1 MKEGAVEWRRQA
13 GKQVITGGLQV
24 SNWEKVGGAED
35 MKEGA
40 WKMLIESVDDK

>member
-1 MKEGAVEWRRQA
+1 MKEGAAEWRRQA
-13 GKQVITGGLQV
+13 GKQVITGSLQV
-24 SNWEKVGGAED
+24 SNWENVGGAED